1 MSASGKAARLER
13 AFLSELEWARGL
25 DEARRERLVELMT
38 IQASA
43 YLEAACREI
52 VIAYAA
58 RRADPEVA
66 NYVERQMDR
75 FGAPRMDRIVALVR
89 AFEERKARELSAFAQ
104 ESGAFT
110 RRSLAASIN
119 TLVTRR
125 NEVAHG
131 RAGRKLEVAEIDRH
145 FRDART
151 VAKQLEELLA

>member
-1 MSASGKAARLER
+1 
-13 AFLSELEWARGL
+13 
-25 DEARRERLVELMT
+25 MT

-131 RAGRKLEVAEIDRH
+131 RAGRRLEVAEIDRH

>member
-13 AFLSELEWARGL
+13 AFLSELEWCRGL
-25 DEARRERLVELMT
+25 EEARRERVVELMT
-38 IQASA
+38 IRASA

-66 NYVERQMDR
+66 NYVEQQMDR
-75 FGAPRMDRIVALVR
+75 FGTPRMDRIVALVR
-89 AFEERKARELSAFAQ
+89 AFEERKAQQLSAF
-104 ESGAFT
+104 T
-110 RRSLAASIN
+110 RGSLAASIN

-131 RAGRKLEVAEIDRH
+131 RAGRKLEVAEVVRH

-151 VAKQLEELLA
+151 VAHRLEELLA